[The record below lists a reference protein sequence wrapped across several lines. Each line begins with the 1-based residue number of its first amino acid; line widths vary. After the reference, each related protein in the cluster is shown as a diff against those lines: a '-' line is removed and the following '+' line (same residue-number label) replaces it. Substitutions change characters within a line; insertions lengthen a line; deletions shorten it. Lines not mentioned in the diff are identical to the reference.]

1 MKNLGIFL
9 LIGGWLVLTAYG
21 VYVGVLESDS
31 LVFSVSIS
39 VLWLGILV
47 LLISAIRQR
56 FKESK
61 NDPYKDVEV

>member
-9 LIGGWLVLTAYG
+9 LIGGWLLLTAYG

-56 FKESK
+56 FKESR